1 VELEDAMKGVAMKWV
16 IICLGAVSLFLLGCD
31 SPIDY
36 AMKMYMRDSTDRVE
50 ILFNEG
56 PVHKGMKPV
65 LAQTFMD
72 RENMESVLS
81 FITKRPAEFY
91 KCGYSGEII
100 FMKDADRA
108 LTERMKF
115 NIEPGCEHIV
125 YMFNRELYSRKIS
138 KKGLEFL
145 RELHDR
151 VIKE

>member
-1 VELEDAMKGVAMKWV
+1 MKRV
-16 IICLGAVSLFLLGCD
+16 IIIIGVVFLFLVGCD
-31 SPIDY
+31 SSIDY
-36 AMKMYMRDSTDRVE
+36 AMKMYMQDNTDRVE
-50 ILFNEG
+50 ILFYT
-56 PVHKGMKPV
+56 VQVQKGTKPI

-72 RENMESVLS
+72 RENMERVLS
-81 FITKRPAEFY
+81 FITKKPAEFY

-100 FMKDADRA
+100 FLKYANSA

-115 NIEPGCEHIV
+115 NIEPGCEHIL

-138 KKGLEFL
+138 KKGLAFL

>member
-1 VELEDAMKGVAMKWV
+1 MKRDAMKRV
-16 IICLGAVSLFLLGCD
+16 IIYLGILLIFLAGCD
-31 SPIDY
+31 TSIDY
-36 AMKMYMRDSTDRVE
+36 AMKMYMRDNTDRVE
-50 ILFNEG
+50 ILFNTG
-56 PVHKGMKPV
+56 QNHKGMKPL

-72 RENMESVLS
+72 HENIERVLS
-81 FITKRPAEFY
+81 FITKKPAEFY

-100 FMKDADRA
+100 FLSDENSGT
-108 LTERMKF
+108 TERMKF

-125 YMFNRELYSRKIS
+125 YMFNRELYSRQIS